1 LIAAR
6 NYPAGKVQHILILI
20 QEYNLRVL
28 GINDA
33 DNTDADL
40 LKELVVK
47 IMDPALMD
55 IAVK

>member
-1 LIAAR
+1 MCIR
-6 NYPAGKVQHILILI
+6 DRHILILI